1 MTGAGRASWRVGGLP
16 RTFTKM
22 SGAGNDFLVF
32 GRKLP
37 VGPRE
42 AETIRRLCRRG
53 TGIGA
58 DGVLFVSRR
67 ERGAKL
73 VVDLDYFNAD
83 GGPARFCANG
93 TRCAARFAARAAGAE
108 GPLTV
113 MTGWGEIPAQVRE
126 DGNVTISLPEPSP
139 DRRVDRLAH
148 RRAVRG
154 DLVLEAFEHRP
165 CFGLRAGVLQ
175 RKDREHRR
183 RLLVAPQGVA
193 VVGEK
198 SLVVAGELEL
208 GGARRGLPTPPVDA
222 PLRHEVRIQVVIAGV
237 KLVGADHR
245 SNFALASLLFR
256 PPKVEVPCA
265 RNDLIDLLR
274 LCDAKGP
281 CQRQP
286 KARYQLLAVC
296 PGQKKHQARN
306 QKDGG
311 RRTQVWLQHH

>member
-113 MTGWGEIPAQVRE
+113 RTGWGEIPAQVRE
-126 DGNVTISLPEPSP
+126 DGNVTLSLPEPIAL
-139 DRRVDRLAH
+139 DREVPTFDPAGR
-148 RRAVRG
+148 
-154 DLVLEAFEHRP
+154 VLEPSAAF
-165 CFGLRAGVLQ
+165 LTVGVP
-175 RKDREHRR
+175 H
-183 RLLVAPQGVA
+183 LVVFAAEGVEVETLDVASLGPPLSVVAAA
-193 VVGEK
+193 VVSGL
-198 SLVVAGELEL
+198 S
-208 GGARRGLPTPPVDA
+208 RGRTPPVSVATRSGSALVVDFRVEGSLARDVSLTGDA
-222 PLRHEVRIQVVIAGV
+222 RFVFEGTLTEE
-237 KLVGADHR
+237 
-245 SNFALASLLFR
+245 AL
-256 PPKVEVPCA
+256 
-265 RNDLIDLLR
+265 
-274 LCDAKGP
+274 
-281 CQRQP
+281 
-286 KARYQLLAVC
+286 
-296 PGQKKHQARN
+296 
-306 QKDGG
+306 
-311 RRTQVWLQHH
+311 